1 MTTMV
6 QVIFKIKCGG
16 GKNLPISII
25 TLLMKYLYKYYIEEC
40 SRFPPTIGP
49 CQVTGWG
56 GPSG

>member
-25 TLLMKYLYKYYIEEC
+25 TLLMKYLYKYY
-40 SRFPPTIGP
+40 SLNSAVDFP
-49 CQVTGWG
+49 QQ
-56 GPSG
+56 